1 MNFKALFFNRK
12 TAVIV
17 FVGLVL
23 ALTAAAGCLSKAKKV
38 KKENQLDTETVV
50 MKDMAV
56 TSNVALK
63 KEWSEVVNGML
74 KAHIILRNERN
85 TPVKLE
91 IKAIFKDGHGVPL
104 KTTTFTWHPVHIESN
119 EDYHFSQLCPVKG
132 AESYQFI
139 IKTAG
144 K

>member
-1 MNFKALFFNRK
+1 MDFKKLFSKRK
-12 TAVIV
+12 ATVVTI
-17 FVGLVL
+17 VGLVL
-23 ALTAAAGCLSKAKKV
+23 ALALAAGCLSKAKKV
-38 KKENQLDTETVV
+38 KKENQFDTETVV

-91 IKAIFKDGHGVPL
+91 IKTIFMDSQGIPS
-104 KTTTFTWHPVHIESN
+104 KTTTFTWHPVNIESN
-119 EDYHFSQLCPVKG
+119 EDFHFSKLCPVKG
-132 AESYQFI
+132 ASSYQFI

-144 K
+144 Q